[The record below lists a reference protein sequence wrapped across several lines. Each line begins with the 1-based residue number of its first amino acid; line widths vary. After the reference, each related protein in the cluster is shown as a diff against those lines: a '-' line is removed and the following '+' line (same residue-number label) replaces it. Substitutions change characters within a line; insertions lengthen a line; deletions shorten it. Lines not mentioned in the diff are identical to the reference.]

1 MGSFFNNEPEDEW
14 ESDEWLNPSSR
25 PEPKTRFDRAMA
37 YFGDE
42 HIRCK
47 SDVDKKTV
55 EQLYRVLKENNIEAE
70 EQDSLAKAVGAL
82 DANLFNLCK
91 AIICQNFMLMRKV
104 DDLSARIARLENS
117 GQRENKA

>member
-1 MGSFFNNEPEDEW
+1 M
-14 ESDEWLNPSSR
+14 
-25 PEPKTRFDRAMA
+25 
-37 YFGDE
+37 
-42 HIRCK
+42 
-47 SDVDKKTV
+47 
-55 EQLYRVLKENNIEAE
+55 LKENNIEAE

-104 DDLSARIARLENS
+104 DDLSARIARLENG

>member
-1 MGSFFNNEPEDEW
+1 MGSFFSNEPEDEW

-55 EQLYRVLKENNIEAE
+55 EQLYRVLKSRIPWPRPSEPWTPIFSISARP
-70 EQDSLAKAVGAL
+70 S
-82 DANLFNLCK
+82 
-91 AIICQNFMLMRKV
+91 
-104 DDLSARIARLENS
+104 SARIS
-117 GQRENKA
+117 C

>member
-25 PEPKTRFDRAMA
+25 PEPKTHFDRAMA

-104 DDLSARIARLENS
+104 DDLSARIARLENG